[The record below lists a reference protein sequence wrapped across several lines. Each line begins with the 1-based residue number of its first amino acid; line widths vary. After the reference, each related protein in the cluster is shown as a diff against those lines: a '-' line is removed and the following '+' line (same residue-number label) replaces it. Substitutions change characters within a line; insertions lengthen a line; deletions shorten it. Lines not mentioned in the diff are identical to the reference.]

1 MVYESVFLGA
11 ALALL
16 IAVLYSLR
24 RIYLLEYKIILL
36 DLKME
41 RVLEHLA
48 KSKKRK

>member
-41 RVLEHLA
+41 L
-48 KSKKRK
+48 K